1 MNLALVQLVQTTLRA
16 PRDAAGQIMALG
28 LTRDVLWTALA
39 LVAVGNAAL
48 LFVIFQTSDTEF
60 PLPGYVE
67 RPLALFVIIAGMM
80 VIYVHGMYWAGLAL
94 GGSGSLNDVLA
105 LVIWFQILRAVA
117 QLAIIVLSFVLPAL
131 GLLLSLAVA
140 VWGFWIFLNFVAAAM
155 HLASVWQALAVLIAA
170 AVGLIF
176 GLGILL
182 TLIGLGAQGVT

>member
-1 MNLALVQLVQTTLRA
+1 MNPALVELVQTTLRA
-16 PRDAAGQIMALG
+16 PRDAAGQIMALR
-28 LTRDVLWTALA
+28 LKRDVLWTALA

-48 LFVIFQTSDTEF
+48 LFVLFQTSDTEF

-94 GGSGSLNDVLA
+94 GGSGSLDDVLA
-105 LVIWFQILRAVA
+105 LVIWFQALRALA
-117 QLAIIVLSFVLPAL
+117 QVVIIVMSFLLPAL
-131 GLLLSLAVA
+131 ALLLSLAVA
-140 VWGFWIFLNFVAAAM
+140 VWGFWIFLNFVAAALN
-155 HLASVWQALAVLIAA
+155 LATIWQAFAVLVAA
-170 AVGLIF
+170 AVGLII

>member
-1 MNLALVQLVQTTLRA
+1 MNPALVHLVQTTLRA
-16 PRDAAGQIMALG
+16 PRDAAEQIMALA

-39 LVAVGNAAL
+39 LVAVFNAAL
-48 LFVIFQTSDTEF
+48 LFLIFQTSETAF
-60 PLPGYVE
+60 QVPGYVE

-105 LVIWFQILRAVA
+105 LVVWFQMLRASA
-117 QLAIIVLSFVLPAL
+117 QVVIIVLSMLLPAL

-140 VWGFWIFLNFVAAAM
+140 IWGLWIFLNFVAAAM
-155 HLASVWQALAVLIAA
+155 HLASIWQAFAVLIAA
-170 AVGLIF
+170 AVGLIL

-182 TLIGLGAQGVT
+182 TLIGLTAQGVT

>member
-1 MNLALVQLVQTTLRA
+1 MNPALVQLVQTTLRA

>member
-1 MNLALVQLVQTTLRA
+1 MNPALVELVRTTLRA
-16 PRDAAGQIMALG
+16 PRDAAGQIMALR

-94 GGSGSLNDVLA
+94 GGSGSLDDVLA
-105 LVIWFQILRAVA
+105 LVIWFQTLRALAQVA
-117 QLAIIVLSFVLPAL
+117 IRCDRRVPGQDPGQGRRAENRRLPDQPI
-131 GLLLSLAVA
+131 AVA
-140 VWGFWIFLNFVAAAM
+140 GRGQPVPR
-155 HLASVWQALAVLIAA
+155 QA
-170 AVGLIF
+170 
-176 GLGILL
+176 
-182 TLIGLGAQGVT
+182 GA

>member
-1 MNLALVQLVQTTLRA
+1 MNPALVELVRTTLRA
-16 PRDAAGQIMALG
+16 PRDAAGQIMALR

-94 GGSGSLNDVLA
+94 GGSGSLDDVLA
-105 LVIWFQILRAVA
+105 LVIWFQTLRALA
-117 QLAIIVLSFVLPAL
+117 QVAIIVMSFLLPAL
-131 GLLLSLAVA
+131 ALLLSLAVA
-140 VWGFWIFLNFVAAAM
+140 VWGFWIFLNFVAAAL
-155 HLASVWQALAVLIAA
+155 HLASIWQAFAVLVAA
-170 AVGLIF
+170 AVGLII